1 MDRKQK
7 LAVSL
12 VLVVLLAILSWVAG
26 SRIQSPAE
34 AAARTAPP
42 TPSPILVPVEERIL
56 TADVVTRGTARF
68 GLPQSISLAPSPLKP
83 GTGIVTTLPARGNQF
98 NEGDIL
104 LTISGRPAFLLQGD
118 IPSYRDLYPGLSG
131 EDVRQLEA
139 ALKRLN
145 FDPGPVDGHFDE
157 QTSTAVVEWYSSA
170 GYVSFTA
177 TGEQLANLRTLE
189 NELTLAIEE
198 KAAAEI
204 ALVQASG
211 EAENAAKREVEWQTF
226 LVDQLSEDVEAA
238 RQKAESPVPMDE
250 IIFIPNLPVRVQEIN
265 VKIGDDASGPVIV
278 VTNNQLAIDSS
289 LPLAEAPL
297 VKPGMVIAIDE
308 PDLGLR
314 ATGVISEVADSP
326 GTEGVDGYH
335 IYFEV
340 LVDETPV
347 KLEGFSLR
355 LTIPV
360 ESTAGEVMVVPI
372 SALFL
377 AADGT
382 SRVQVLNNG
391 NLEFITVNPGLS
403 ADGYVA
409 VTPVDGAL
417 SAGQLV
423 LVGYE
428 NSQE

>member
-1 MDRKQK
+1 
-7 LAVSL
+7 
-12 VLVVLLAILSWVAG
+12 
-26 SRIQSPAE
+26 
-34 AAARTAPP
+34 
-42 TPSPILVPVEERIL
+42 
-56 TADVVTRGTARF
+56 
-68 GLPQSISLAPSPLKP
+68 
-83 GTGIVTTLPARGNQF
+83 
-98 NEGDIL
+98 
-104 LTISGRPAFLLQGD
+104 
-118 IPSYRDLYPGLSG
+118 
-131 EDVRQLEA
+131 
-139 ALKRLN
+139 
-145 FDPGPVDGHFDE
+145 
-157 QTSTAVVEWYSSA
+157 
-170 GYVSFTA
+170 
-177 TGEQLANLRTLE
+177 
-189 NELTLAIEE
+189 
-198 KAAAEI
+198 
-204 ALVQASG
+204 
-211 EAENAAKREVEWQTF
+211 
-226 LVDQLSEDVEAA
+226 
-238 RQKAESPVPMDE
+238 MDE